1 MTAPRPQYTPPRT
14 LKGLQDMRTSAS
26 YLSGKAGE
34 VEAHKLHMRLCVLEM
49 ERHRRDQER
58 RVALERAA
66 KCEARCRV
74 LDEEV
79 RALLKLMHRPEDER
93 PSVVVTPRGRNVPQS
108 PAPAPFTHLY

>member
-1 MTAPRPQYTPPRT
+1 VSIRPRPTSAQART
-14 LKGLQDMRTSAS
+14 LKGLQDMRTSAA
-26 YLSGKAGE
+26 YLSGKPGE

-74 LDEEV
+74 LDQEV
-79 RALLKLMHRPEDER
+79 RSLLALMARPE
-93 PSVVVTPRGRNVPQS
+93 PPVVVTPRGKCVT
-108 PAPAPFTHLY
+108 PAPFTHLY